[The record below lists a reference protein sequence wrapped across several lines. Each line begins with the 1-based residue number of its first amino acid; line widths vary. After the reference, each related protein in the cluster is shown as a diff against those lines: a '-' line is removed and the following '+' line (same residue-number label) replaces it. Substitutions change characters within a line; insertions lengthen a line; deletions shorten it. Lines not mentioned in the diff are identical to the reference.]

1 VSNTE
6 QTHSP
11 LRHSIIQHTTL
22 AFILVI
28 GVTLASMLGG
38 MYLADS
44 IQGDAEALNKA
55 GSLRMQSYRL
65 ALLALEDEGKVL
77 PTYIKEFEDTLQ
89 NYSLLRAIGDN
100 PRSSLHSIYGKALHR
115 WREAML
121 PLLQNY
127 PPQKRAFRAEVPKFV
142 SELDGFVKAL
152 QVKSEGKLA
161 VIRGLQ
167 IGTLLF
173 TVLMSFFVLLGVY
186 GNLITPLRELTRLAQ
201 QIGRGD
207 FRSKAYYN
215 ARNELGLLANA
226 FNKMS
231 DELADLYDHLERK
244 VDEKTAQLQRS
255 NNSLELLFNSA
266 RSLYQS
272 SADPLPQLASLLKPV
287 QCSLNSGPVTL
298 CLTQAPENG
307 CYAAH
312 TAISS
317 QDRNVPG
324 YCRLP
329 NCGECPA
336 HANEGRLE
344 GGTELISF
352 ALRAGSHELG
362 TLRVEQPQG
371 TPLEP
376 WQEQLL
382 GAVAELFAASLSLSQ
397 LGQQQARLALMEERA
412 VIAREL
418 HDSLAQALSY
428 QKLQLSRFKKQMA
441 AGCPQPELDTT
452 LREIQDGLNAAY
464 RQLRELL
471 TTFRIKMD
479 VPGLAAAVQATVL
492 EFSNHSGVEIHLQ
505 YALEHCPLTP
515 NEEIH
520 CLQIIRESLSNV
532 IKHARASRCELR
544 LYQGDHR
551 LVHICV
557 DDDGVGIQVERSP
570 GGHYGLSILAERTG
584 SLGGQLRIGRRDEG
598 GTRVHVQFL
607 PAYRR
612 IPLQQE
618 IETT

>member
-1 VSNTE
+1 MSNFDIS
-6 QTHSP
+6 QSP

-65 ALLALEDEGKVL
+65 ALLALEDESRLL
-77 PTYIKEFEDTLQ
+77 PEHMEEFERTLQ
-89 NYSLLRAIGDN
+89 TYSLQRAIGHN
-100 PRSSLHSIYGKALHR
+100 PNSPLHLLYSRAVTR
-115 WREAML
+115 WNESML
-121 PLLQNY
+121 PLLTTY

-142 SELDGFVKAL
+142 AELDGFVKAL
-152 QVKSEGKLA
+152 QTKSEDKLA

-173 TVLMSFFVLLGVY
+173 TVLMAFLVLLGVY
-186 GNLITPLRELTRLAQ
+186 SNLITPLRELTRLAR

-207 FRSKAYYN
+207 FRSKAYYD

-226 FNKMS
+226 FNQMS

-272 SADPLPQLASLLKPV
+272 SADPVPELASLLLPV
-287 QCSLNSGPVTL
+287 QRSLGSGPVSL
-298 CLTQAPENG
+298 CLHHTEEKN
-307 CYAAH
+307 CFRAH
-312 TAISS
+312 TAITSGR
-317 QDRNVPG
+317 QPPE

-329 NCGECPA
+329 ECAQCPVHTGNGKLA
-336 HANEGRLE
+336 

-352 ALRAGSHELG
+352 ALRSGTRELG
-362 TLRVEQPQG
+362 ALRIEQAQG
-371 TPLEP
+371 VALEA

-382 GAVAELFAASLSLSQ
+382 GAVAELFAASLGLSQ
-397 LGQQQARLALMEERA
+397 LAQQQARLALMEERA

-428 QKLQLSRFKKQMA
+428 QKLQLSRYKKQIA
-441 AGCPQPELDTT
+441 NGHPQEELNAT
-452 LREIQDGLNAAY
+452 LGAIQDGLNAAY

-471 TTFRIKMD
+471 TTFRIKLD
-479 VPGLAAAVQATVL
+479 VPGLAAAVHATVL
-492 EFSNHSGVEIHLQ
+492 EFSSHSGVSIGL
-505 YALEHCPLTP
+505 YYGLEHCPLTP
-515 NEEIH
+515 NEELH
-520 CLQIIRESLSNV
+520 CLQIIREALSNV
-532 IKHARASRCELR
+532 IKHAQARQCDLR
-544 LYQGDHR
+544 LHQDEQG
-551 LVHICV
+551 LVHIRV
-557 DDDGVGIQVERSP
+557 DDDGIGIEVNDSP
-570 GGHYGLSILAERTG
+570 SGHYGLSILAERAG
-584 SLGGQLRIGRRDEG
+584 SLHGHLRIGKRSEG
-598 GTRVHVQFL
+598 GTRVHLSFL

-612 IPLQQE
+612 IPLQP
-618 IETT
+618 ETDIP

>member
-1 VSNTE
+1 MSHSDI
-6 QTHSP
+6 THSP
-11 LRHSIIQHTTL
+11 LRNSIVQHTTL

-28 GVTLASMLGG
+28 GVTLCSMLGG
-38 MYLADS
+38 MYMADS

-65 ALLALEDEGKVL
+65 TLLALENEEQLLQEHIAK
-77 PTYIKEFEDTLQ
+77 FEQTLLD
-89 NYSLLRAIGDN
+89 YSLARAIGND
-100 PRSSLHSIYGKALHR
+100 PASTLHRLYGKAVER
-115 WREAML
+115 WRDSML
-121 PLLQNY
+121 PLLQNQ
-127 PPQKRAFRAEVPKFV
+127 PRQIRAFRAEVPVFV
-142 SELDGFVKAL
+142 NELDQFVHAL

-173 TVLMSFFVLLGVY
+173 TVLMAFFVLLGVY
-186 GNLITPLRELTRLAQ
+186 SNLITPLRELTRLAQ

-207 FRSKAYYN
+207 FRSKAYYE
-215 ARNELGLLANA
+215 ARNELGLLARA

-266 RSLYQS
+266 RSLYRS
-272 SADPLPQLASLLKPV
+272 SADPIPELASLLLPV
-287 QCSLNSGPVTL
+287 QRSLGSGPVSL
-298 CLTQAPENG
+298 CLNHASQKT
-307 CYAAH
+307 CFSAH
-312 TAISS
+312 TAVSAER
-317 QDRNVPG
+317 QPPH

-329 NCGECPA
+329 DCEQCPV
-336 HANEGRLE
+336 HAGDGKLA
-344 GGTELISF
+344 GGTELINF
-352 ALRAGSHELG
+352 ALRSGNSELG

-371 TPLEP
+371 VALEP

-382 GAVAELFAASLSLSQ
+382 RAVAELFAASLGLSQ

-428 QKLQLSRFKKQMA
+428 QKLQLSRYKKQIA
-441 AGCPQPELDTT
+441 SGHPKAELDAT
-452 LREIQDGLNAAY
+452 LAEIQDGLNAAY

-471 TTFRIKMD
+471 TTFRIKLDM
-479 VPGLAAAVQATVL
+479 PGLAAAVRTTVL
-492 EFSNHSGVEIHLQ
+492 EFSSHSGVDICLR
-505 YALEHCPLTP
+505 YALEHCPLSP

-520 CLQIIRESLSNV
+520 CLQIIREALSNV
-532 IKHARASRCELR
+532 IKHAQAARCDLW
-544 LYQGDHR
+544 LHQDKHG

-557 DDDGVGIQVERSP
+557 DDDGIGIDVNKSP
-570 GGHYGLSILAERTG
+570 NGHYGLSILAERAG
-584 SLGGQLRIGRRDEG
+584 SLHGRLKIGPRREG
-598 GTRVHVQFL
+598 GTQVHLQFL